1 MLYGQRVTLRPVV
14 EEDWEKRYEWL
25 SDPVVN
31 RTLPSGSGMPLT
43 PEVVRERTRKYAQ
56 TDLSSVYFT
65 IIKEDG
71 IPIGNTQLFNI
82 HPWSKHAEFGIWI
95 GDKMVWGQGYATEV
109 TCIVLDFAFDRLNL
123 HKVYLTVDAD
133 NPGAIRSYE
142 KAGLNKVTRTWSH
155 WKSLFLAAFL
165 FYRNK
170 FLSQVEDKNL
180 FRLPIR

>member
-14 EEDWEKRYEWL
+14 EEDWELRYEWL

-43 PEVVRERTRKYAQ
+43 PEVVRERTRSYAQ
-56 TDLSSVYFT
+56 TDPSAVYFT

-71 IPIGNTQLFNI
+71 IAIGSTQLFKI

-95 GDKMVWGQGYATEV
+95 GNKMVWGKGYATEV
-109 TCIVLDFAFDRLNL
+109 TSVVLDFAFERLNL

-142 KAGLNKVTRTWSH
+142 KAGFKKDGILRDEVYKNGQYVDRILMSILKH
-155 WKSLFLAAFL
+155 EYLK
-165 FYRNK
+165 
-170 FLSQVEDKNL
+170 LSNCFE
-180 FRLPIR
+180 